1 MRLRTVLSL
10 ANLVAIVTAFVV
22 LFEFP
27 DYATIT
33 FYALVAWIF
42 IGFAL
47 VYLPARSRAAAGG
60 PAGGT
65 YAGTF
70 PGTGGTPLP
79 SGTTGGPPPA
89 ASPDFCIWCGT
100 TLPAGAAVCASCGH
114 RVAPL

>member
-10 ANLVAIVTAFVV
+10 ANMVAIMVAFLV

-27 DYATIT
+27 AYSPIT

-60 PAGGT
+60 PAGDT
-65 YAGTF
+65 YGGTF
-70 PGTGGTPLP
+70 PNPGGMPLP
-79 SGTTGGPPPA
+79 SGTSGSPSA
-89 ASPDFCIWCGT
+89 AVSPDFCVWCGT
-100 TLPAGAAVCASCGH
+100 TLPAGAAVCPSCGH